1 MADCCTSFI
10 AYGCTVDGYP
20 MSRVGFS
27 ETCLDCTVPTPC
39 CGYQSCNIFCCN
51 CECRKQ
57 WNCEQ
62 FMGCVLDKGRR
73 KRSLRNDFAQMEYE
87 LEIDPDIGA
96 YTIFNSVDTN
106 SDGRLDLDEVKTWTK
121 LRNVTFS
128 NNEFRAMDVSGDG
141 YLQLGEIDDV
151 NDD

>member
-1 MADCCTSFI
+1 
-10 AYGCTVDGYP
+10 
-20 MSRVGFS
+20 
-27 ETCLDCTVPTPC
+27 
-39 CGYQSCNIFCCN
+39 
-51 CECRKQ
+51 
-57 WNCEQ
+57 
-62 FMGCVLDKGRR
+62 
-73 KRSLRNDFAQMEYE
+73 MEYE